1 MKLGNKYQYFTRH
14 KTPTVEDYGDN
25 LNIAKILLEL
35 YEKVGKWI
43 DISSTEFKLKTW
55 RKRSKNI
62 ELRPG
67 NKVNV
72 CRWDWN
78 GIHEVVDVTEIKESE
93 FSIKVICKQG
103 YFVFDGKNEPEFQ
116 WNRSKG
122 KWYKE
127 YMTRIDQK
135 QYYYETK

>member
-1 MKLGNKYQYFTRH
+1 MKLGNKYRYFTIH
-14 KTPTVEDYGDN
+14 KTPTVKDYGDN
-25 LNIAKILLEL
+25 LNAAKTILEL
-35 YEKVGKWI
+35 YEKVGNWI

-55 RKRSKNI
+55 SKRSKNI
-62 ELRPG
+62 ELKPG

-78 GIHEVVDVTEIKESE
+78 GIHEVVDITQIKESE
-93 FSIKVICKQG
+93 SFIKVICKQG

-127 YMTRIDQK
+127 YMTRIYQNN
-135 QYYYETK
+135 YYYES